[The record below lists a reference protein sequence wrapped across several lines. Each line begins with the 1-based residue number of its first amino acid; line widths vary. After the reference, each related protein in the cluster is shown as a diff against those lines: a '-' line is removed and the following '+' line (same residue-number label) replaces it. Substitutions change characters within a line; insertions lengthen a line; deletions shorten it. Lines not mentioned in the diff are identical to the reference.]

1 VAGTERALANKT
13 IRAVDPHVYR
23 EESQNAGERQ
33 QTRQRDRDGP
43 AGSHDGERR
52 QASQQ
57 EALRDQSVATKGL
70 ISALGWSIA
79 GTLRMAQM
87 SLRATICWDSLRR
100 RFLRLRSPAFTNP
113 INGGRFRPTVSVRPA
128 LPDGTVALILRLA
141 RENPRWG
148 YLRIVGELK
157 KLGVSVSKSSVASV
171 LRRHGL
177 PPAPRREGPTWSEFL
192 TAQAKA
198 IVGTDFFHADTVFL
212 RRYYVLFVIELSDA
226 SSTSSVPPPTR
237 MARG

>member
-1 VAGTERALANKT
+1 
-13 IRAVDPHVYR
+13 
-23 EESQNAGERQ
+23 
-33 QTRQRDRDGP
+33 
-43 AGSHDGERR
+43 
-52 QASQQ
+52 
-57 EALRDQSVATKGL
+57 
-70 ISALGWSIA
+70 
-79 GTLRMAQM
+79 
-87 SLRATICWDSLRR
+87 
-100 RFLRLRSPAFTNP
+100 
-113 INGGRFRPTVSVRPA
+113 
-128 LPDGTVALILRLA
+128 LRLA